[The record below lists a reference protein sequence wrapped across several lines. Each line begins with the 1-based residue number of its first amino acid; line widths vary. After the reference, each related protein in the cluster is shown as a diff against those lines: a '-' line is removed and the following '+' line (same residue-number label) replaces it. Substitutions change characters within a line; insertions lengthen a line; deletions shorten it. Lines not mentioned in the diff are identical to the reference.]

1 MAAAAAGAAC
11 EASDSC
17 SGRLRWVV
25 MVDVAVFKAAAASVW
40 WVVVLVVPDSTAS
53 VGGRDPAESR
63 LKMFNENSVFC
74 VGWCGCCPAYT

>member
-1 MAAAAAGAAC
+1 M
-11 EASDSC
+11 
-17 SGRLRWVV
+17 L
-25 MVDVAVFKAAAASVW
+25 DVAVLEAAAESVW
-40 WVVVLVVPDSTAS
+40 WVVVSVVPAS